1 MRAFVLSLTLL
12 VCAVSF
18 GDAAFAAKPKTERGA
33 LTYHIV
39 MKWSGVVQGR
49 YRRDLRQWAAEM
61 IPRFQRAPIAHL
73 RNAAAAHTFEQMND
87 ALLGKPLP
95 LTQRE
100 EPVLGQFEKDFI
112 FTPVPPCRIADTR
125 LAVGQILGNQTRTIQ
140 AVGPSFAAQGGSD
153 SNCGLPVDP
162 AALMINLTVVDP
174 LAPGYLTV
182 YISGQAR
189 PLASSLNYAT
199 GQIINNQ
206 VLATLVNVQA
216 PAQNSTFSLYS
227 FSTAHVVIDVVGYFD
242 EAKRTSEPL
251 DCIGYPSNFS
261 IPAGSPGTN
270 TILGCPIN
278 YSLTSIACNSAFNPD
293 VTVIGS
299 DVISSGVCHVRN
311 NTASIQWITVTA
323 RCCRQV
329 SF

>member
-1 MRAFVLSLTLL
+1 MRAFVMILMVLICS
-12 VCAVSF
+12 
-18 GDAAFAAKPKTERGA
+18 AAFSSRAFAGQPKTERGA

-39 MKWSGVVQGR
+39 MKWSRVVQGR
-49 YRRDLRQWAAEM
+49 YRRNLRQWAEEM

-73 RNAAAAHTFEQMND
+73 RNAAAARTFEAMND

-95 LTQRE
+95 LTQRA

-125 LAVGQILGNQTRTIQ
+125 LALGPLSADQTRVFQ

-153 SNCGLPVDP
+153 STCGLPVDP
-162 AALMINLTVVDP
+162 AALMMNVTVVDP

-182 YISGQAR
+182 YITGQTR

-216 PAQNSTFSLYS
+216 PAQNSTFSLYT
-227 FSTAHVVIDVVGYFD
+227 FSSTHVVIDVVGYFD

-251 DCIGYPSNFS
+251 DCIGYPSNFT
-261 IPAGSPGTN
+261 IPASSPGTN
-270 TILGCPIN
+270 AILGCPIN
-278 YSLTSIACNSAFNPD
+278 YSLTSIACNSSFNPD

-299 DVISSGVCHVRN
+299 DVISSGVCFVRN
-311 NTASIQWITVTA
+311 NTASIQSITVTA